1 MDIPYRCGALKDR
14 VSEELQETLDARE
27 KEAILVAALY
37 ELARTVIP
45 ELGCPSKSREYLES
59 QGAVLELI
67 SFIALP
73 LIRNSAHDTRW
84 VAVLTEIA
92 EGCLDPLLKKKLSVY
107 AQELLAKTRA
117 GTHNEPK
124 ERSGRIPLLLGLGA
138 TAILAM
144 YLALPLLFLF
154 LEKREPQAVSRT
166 PGAPL
171 AYHASSHQP
180 AEAGTERRVAVA
192 ERGRAEAAAEISAH
206 SADESR
212 SAAPSEQTTTK
223 VTIINNQVLVPV
235 LLKNGGETVKVVLVL
250 DTGATRTS
258 IHEGLAGRLKID
270 LRTAKLVQ
278 SEVADGRLI
287 RSRSATIDSL
297 GVGPFALA
305 SAEVN
310 LIPYEGGE
318 GLRDGLLGM
327 DFLAK
332 HRYQID
338 MEHELIR
345 WF

>member
-1 MDIPYRCGALKDR
+1 VDIPYRCVALRER
-14 VSEELQETLDARE
+14 VIVELRE
-27 KEAILVAALY
+27 ATDTREREAILIAALY

-45 ELGCPSKSREYLES
+45 ELGRPGKSQEYLEK
-59 QGAVLELI
+59 QNAVLELI

-73 LIRNSAHDTRW
+73 LIRNSAHDIRW
-84 VAVLTEIA
+84 VAVLTEIG

-107 AQELLAKTRA
+107 AQELLAKTQAKVHHAPENRV
-117 GTHNEPK
+117 
-124 ERSGRIPLLLGLGA
+124 GRMPVLIGLGGVA
-138 TAILAM
+138 LLAL
-144 YLALPLLFLF
+144 YLALPGPPGSAKKGSP
-154 LEKREPQAVSRT
+154 EAVLTT

-171 AYHASSHQP
+171 AYHATSPPPESAGIDRQDAVPGRGRVETAAESAAQP
-180 AEAGTERRVAVA
+180 ATDNKGAGMM
-192 ERGRAEAAAEISAH
+192 
-206 SADESR
+206 
-212 SAAPSEQTTTK
+212 EQTTK
-223 VTIINNQVLVPV
+223 VKITNNQVLVPV

-270 LRTAKLVQ
+270 LRSAKVAQ
-278 SEVADGRLI
+278 SEVADGRMI

-297 GVGPFALA
+297 GVGPFTMA

>member
-1 MDIPYRCGALKDR
+1 MDIPYRCIALRER
-14 VSEELQETLDARE
+14 VIVELRE
-27 KEAILVAALY
+27 AIDTREREAILIAALY
-37 ELARTVIP
+37 ELARSVIP
-45 ELGCPSKSREYLES
+45 ELGRPGQSQEYLEK

-73 LIRNSAHDTRW
+73 LIRNSAHDIRW
-84 VAVLTEIA
+84 VAVLTEIG

-107 AQELLAKTRA
+107 AQELLAKKTRTGVHLA
-117 GTHNEPK
+117 PQK
-124 ERSGRIPLLLGLGA
+124 SVGRVPMLLGVGA
-138 TAILAM
+138 AAL
-144 YLALPLLFLF
+144 LALFLTLPGPLVTPKKATPEAALT
-154 LEKREPQAVSRT
+154 T
-166 PGAPL
+166 PGVPL
-171 AYHASSHQP
+171 AYHATSPPS
-180 AEAGTERRVAVA
+180 ETAGIERQVAVA
-192 ERGRAEAAAEISAH
+192 GRGRAETAAEPVSQPDSKGAGL
-206 SADESR
+206 
-212 SAAPSEQTTTK
+212 SEQTTK
-223 VTIINNQVLVPV
+223 VRIVNNQVLVPV
-235 LLKNGGETVKVVLVL
+235 QLKNGGETIKVVLVL

-270 LRTAKLVQ
+270 LHSAKVAQ
-278 SEVADGRLI
+278 SEVADGRMI

-297 GVGPFALA
+297 GVGPFSLA